1 MSSPLERATLVD
13 LIRRSAWLIEYY
25 GSAADSQEFVN
36 ELKSTMAQA
45 VHQVET
51 PTLSGSTPLGNPK

>member
-1 MSSPLERATLVD
+1 MSSPFERATLVE

-25 GSAADSQEFVN
+25 GSTADFQEFVN

-51 PTLSGSTPLGNPK
+51 HALSGSTPLGNPK